1 MIPVTLEIT
10 NFLPYKNPDPLDFS
24 GIHVACLAGENGA
37 GKSALLEAM
46 VWALWGRARDGKRS
60 DDELIHFGESE
71 MRVAFTFDLSGQRY
85 QVMRQ
90 RKSGK
95 RGQSL
100 LELQLYDADTES
112 WRGLSEAGIRQTQRK
127 IDALLRIDYETF
139 MNSAFIA
146 QGRADEFTVKSAGDR
161 KAVLASILG
170 LEQWTLFEQRA
181 RDRGVALTEDVRV
194 LEREI
199 VAIDT
204 ELQCRAE
211 YEQELSDA
219 ESGLNH
225 VLEQLRAAEKDMADV
240 EQARQGLA
248 HARRSTDDLNDR
260 LKQGESEMA
269 DAEKELAAAQTKGD
283 HEALW
288 AEQAAAQTELEALDE
303 REYERKQLDADRA
316 ESAETAARLQ
326 GENEMLIAEAEPL
339 KQRIAALQ
347 AATEPKCPTCGQA
360 LNEGARAQLLTDLQ
374 GDLDARRVRYAEQ
387 REQHQKQAVQL
398 KVLDKS
404 LAELE
409 KVLKQKPG
417 LQRKL
422 AELGLAAASAA
433 AAHAALAGLQK
444 RRQRWQDTLAQD
456 RAQLQ
461 QLQLEARKHELQMQ
475 AADKRQQALERL
487 RIEHRVATEHVGSA
501 RQKLAALDGLA
512 QRRESRSAKRDS
524 LAERIGVYEELRV
537 AFGKQGVPAMIIE
550 AAVPEVEESANTLL
564 GRMTGGRMSVR
575 FDTQRELKSGVLRET
590 LDIKIADE
598 LGTRNYELYSGGEAF
613 RVNFAIR
620 IALSKLLARRA
631 GAQLQTVII
640 DEGFGTQDA
649 RGRERLLEAIN
660 AIQGDFE
667 RVLVITHIEELKE
680 AFPTRINVVKT
691 AAGSTLS
698 LG

>member
-10 NFLPYKNPDPLDFS
+10 NFLPYKNPAPLDFS

-71 MRVAFTFDLSGQRY
+71 MRVAFTFELSGQRY

-100 LELQLYDADTES
+100 LELQLYDADTDS

-181 RDRGVALTEDVRV
+181 RDRGVARTEDVRV

-199 VAIDT
+199 AAIDA
-204 ELQCRAE
+204 ELQRRAE

-219 ESGLNH
+219 EFDLTQ

-303 REYERKQLDADRA
+303 REYERKQLAADRA
-316 ESAETAARLQ
+316 EAAETA
-326 GENEMLIAEAEPL
+326 
-339 KQRIAALQ
+339 
-347 AATEPKCPTCGQA
+347 
-360 LNEGARAQLLTDLQ
+360 
-374 GDLDARRVRYAEQ
+374 
-387 REQHQKQAVQL
+387 
-398 KVLDKS
+398 
-404 LAELE
+404 
-409 KVLKQKPG
+409 
-417 LQRKL
+417 
-422 AELGLAAASAA
+422 
-433 AAHAALAGLQK
+433 
-444 RRQRWQDTLAQD
+444 
-456 RAQLQ
+456 
-461 QLQLEARKHELQMQ
+461 
-475 AADKRQQALERL
+475 
-487 RIEHRVATEHVGSA
+487 
-501 RQKLAALDGLA
+501 
-512 QRRESRSAKRDS
+512 
-524 LAERIGVYEELRV
+524 
-537 AFGKQGVPAMIIE
+537 
-550 AAVPEVEESANTLL
+550 
-564 GRMTGGRMSVR
+564 
-575 FDTQRELKSGVLRET
+575 
-590 LDIKIADE
+590 
-598 LGTRNYELYSGGEAF
+598 
-613 RVNFAIR
+613 
-620 IALSKLLARRA
+620 
-631 GAQLQTVII
+631 
-640 DEGFGTQDA
+640 
-649 RGRERLLEAIN
+649 
-660 AIQGDFE
+660 
-667 RVLVITHIEELKE
+667 
-680 AFPTRINVVKT
+680 
-691 AAGSTLS
+691 
-698 LG
+698 